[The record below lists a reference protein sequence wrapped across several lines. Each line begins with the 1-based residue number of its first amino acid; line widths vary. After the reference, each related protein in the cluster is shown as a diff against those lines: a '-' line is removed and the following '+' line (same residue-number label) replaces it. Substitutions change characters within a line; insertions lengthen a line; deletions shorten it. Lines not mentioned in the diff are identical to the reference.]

1 MIRVI
6 RVQMMN
12 TVCVVPVDTEIFRS
26 RFQVCKSSH
35 SLIWVRLTARVRIE
49 RNAPDSLHTLVIIY
63 IFFNKI
69 HIRTF
74 TCHRNVDHLDPEVF
88 RDREMSVISRDR
100 AEEFHLVKS
109 APRRT
114 SAYPV
119 RPGTA
124 HGIEHQC
131 QTRVSVHHDIL
142 GRRVHHRTHE
152 LFRLLDPGQDSVVSH
167 ITVRCHIITAAV

>member
-1 MIRVI
+1 
-6 RVQMMN
+6 
-12 TVCVVPVDTEIFRS
+12 
-26 RFQVCKSSH
+26 
-35 SLIWVRLTARVRIE
+35 
-49 RNAPDSLHTLVIIY
+49 
-63 IFFNKI
+63 
-69 HIRTF
+69 
-74 TCHRNVDHLDPEVF
+74 
-88 RDREMSVISRDR
+88 MSVISRDR

-119 RPGTA
+119 RLGTA

-152 LFRLLDPGQDSVVSH
+152 LFRLLDPGQELLRGARTEARKELKTGD
-167 ITVRCHIITAAV
+167 RELLQAAMTKIFMGSGSKK